1 MDRRWILYALA
12 FLVTSSVSGVG
23 TSCCAVSTSRRVST
37 RFTRRHSP
45 CVFCVRFRYPA
56 RRLTE
61 PSLDARDD
69 VKTAVYGW
77 PALRRDL
84 IKEGGLTENELG
96 AVFTCG
102 AWSVQGGRFLV
113 GIARDKYGTRV
124 TVCVC
129 LSLVLCGSVLVAS
142 CASDD
147 LVGLCF
153 GMLFLGMGSGAQ
165 LCVQPVAGLF
175 PEATSTAMASL
186 SGAFQLSGL
195 VFLAC
200 SVVAGAGVGRFGAY
214 MGHAGVVTAL
224 FFFSMRALP
233 TGVSF
238 EPEDESATEES
249 PAKDDASSAKPSTV
263 SAPRHFGATRG
274 GLLTSDEF
282 VCLVL
287 WFSVMVT
294 PSQYYVL
301 SVGYQLERKGDA
313 DGAYSRAFSLLYGFS
328 APLAPL
334 AGVCADTLGVAF
346 AQVLATI
353 LSLMGYAILFV
364 EKPLSAQYVGM
375 ASYSV
380 GRMFLFA
387 TFFANVGRR
396 FGYAHYGALVGVGM
410 LASAVLSM
418 LQYPMLQAALASK
431 ANLQAMNAVCVVCA
445 VACLP
450 YCAWL
455 GARERR
461 EWRESATKRGV
472 GSDAT

>member
-1 MDRRWILYALA
+1 M
-12 FLVTSSVSGVG
+12 
-23 TSCCAVSTSRRVST
+23 
-37 RFTRRHSP
+37 
-45 CVFCVRFRYPA
+45 RFRYPA
-56 RRLTE
+56 RRRRTLTHLSPDPHLCE
-61 PSLDARDD
+61 
-69 VKTAVYGW
+69 TAVYGW

-84 IKEGGLTENELG
+84 LDEGGLTENELG

-113 GIARDKYGTRV
+113 GIARDKYGTKI

-142 CASDD
+142 SASDN
-147 LVGLCF
+147 LAGMCF

-200 SVVAGAGVGRFGAY
+200 SVVAGAGAGRFGAY
-214 MGHAGVVTAL
+214 MGHAGVVAVL
-224 FFFSMRALP
+224 FVFSIKALP
-233 TGVSF
+233 SGVSF
-238 EPEDESATEES
+238 DEEKEDAKRDAETERDSRDEKKKKKDEDEAVDATV
-249 PAKDDASSAKPSTV
+249 DATRALTPT
-263 SAPRHFGATRG
+263 PRHFGASRG
-274 GLLTSDEF
+274 ALLTCDEF
-282 VCLVL
+282 LCLVL

-313 DGAYSRAFSLLYGFS
+313 NGAYSRAFTLLYGFS

-334 AGVCADTLGVAF
+334 AGVCADYLGVAF
-346 AQVLATI
+346 AQFMATS
-353 LSLMGYAILFV
+353 LSLVGYAILFV
-364 EKPLSAQYVGM
+364 DEPLSFQYVGM

-396 FGYAHYGALVGVGM
+396 FGYAHYGAAVGVGM

-418 LQYPMLQAALASK
+418 LQYPMFQAALESK
-431 ANLQAMNAVCVVCA
+431 TNLDAMNVVCVVCA
-445 VACLP
+445 AACLP

-455 GARERR
+455 GARERN
-461 EWRESATKRGV
+461 EWRGEDAPPRRG
-472 GSDAT
+472 DENAA

>member
-1 MDRRWILYALA
+1 MRFSRA
-12 FLVTSSVSGVG
+12 FPL
-23 TSCCAVSTSRRVST
+23 SRPPPT
-37 RFTRRHSP
+37 RADHLSP
-45 CVFCVRFRYPA
+45 DPHVC
-56 RRLTE
+56 E
-61 PSLDARDD
+61 
-69 VKTAVYGW
+69 TAVYGW

-84 IKEGGLTENELG
+84 LDEGGLTENELG

-113 GIARDKYGTRV
+113 GIARDKYGTKI

-142 CASDD
+142 SKSDN
-147 LVGLCF
+147 LLGLCF

-200 SVVAGAGVGRFGAY
+200 SAVAAAGAGRFGAY
-214 MGHAGVVTAL
+214 MGHAGVVAVL
-224 FFFSMRALP
+224 FIFSSKALP
-233 TGVSF
+233 SGVSF
-238 EPEDESATEES
+238 EEKEDVSQA
-249 PAKDDASSAKPSTV
+249 DDAETERETDSTDEKKKADGKDRDV
-263 SAPRHFGATRG
+263 FAVDDVATADATALTLTPNQTPRHFGAERG
-274 GLLTSDEF
+274 ALLTCDEF
-282 VCLVL
+282 LCLVA

-313 DGAYSRAFSLLYGFS
+313 DGSFSRAFTLVYGFS

-334 AGVCADTLGVAF
+334 AGVCADYLGVAF
-346 AQVLATI
+346 AQFLATA
-353 LSLMGYAILFV
+353 LSLIGYAILFV
-364 EKPLSAQYVGM
+364 EKPLSVQYVGM

-387 TFFANVGRR
+387 AFFANVGRR
-396 FGYAHYGALVGVGM
+396 FGYTHYGVAVGVGM

-418 LQYPMLQAALASK
+418 LQYPMFQAALESK
-431 ANLQAMNAVCVVCA
+431 TNLDAMNVVCVVCA
-445 VACLP
+445 AACLP

-455 GARERR
+455 GARERNER
-461 EWRESATKRGV
+461 RQRRRQDAPPRRRGEENEN
-472 GSDAT
+472 AA

>member
-1 MDRRWILYALA
+1 M
-12 FLVTSSVSGVG
+12 
-23 TSCCAVSTSRRVST
+23 
-37 RFTRRHSP
+37 
-45 CVFCVRFRYPA
+45 RFRYPA
-56 RRLTE
+56 RRRRTLTHLSPDPHLCE
-61 PSLDARDD
+61 
-69 VKTAVYGW
+69 TAVYGW

-84 IKEGGLTENELG
+84 LDEGGLTENELG

-113 GIARDKYGTRV
+113 GIARDKYGTKI

-142 CASDD
+142 SASDN
-147 LVGLCF
+147 LAGMCF

-200 SVVAGAGVGRFGAY
+200 SVVAGAGAGRFGAY
-214 MGHAGVVTAL
+214 MGHAGVVAVL
-224 FFFSMRALP
+224 FVFSIKALP
-233 TGVSF
+233 SGVSF
-238 EPEDESATEES
+238 DEEKEDAKRDAERERESREKEKNEDEAVDATV
-249 PAKDDASSAKPSTV
+249 DATRALTPT
-263 SAPRHFGATRG
+263 PRHFGASRG
-274 GLLTSDEF
+274 ALLTCDEF
-282 VCLVL
+282 LCLVL

-313 DGAYSRAFSLLYGFS
+313 NGAYSRAFTLLYGFS

-334 AGVCADTLGVAF
+334 AGVCADYLGVAF
-346 AQVLATI
+346 AQFMATS
-353 LSLMGYAILFV
+353 LSLVGYAILFV
-364 EKPLSAQYVGM
+364 DEPLSFQYVGM

-396 FGYAHYGALVGVGM
+396 FGYAHYGAAVGVGM

-418 LQYPMLQAALASK
+418 LQYPMFQAALESK
-431 ANLQAMNAVCVVCA
+431 TNLDAMNVVCVVCA
-445 VACLP
+445 AACLP

-461 EWRESATKRGV
+461 EGRGE
-472 GSDAT
+472 DAPPRRGDENAA

>member
-1 MDRRWILYALA
+1 MD
-12 FLVTSSVSGVG
+12 
-23 TSCCAVSTSRRVST
+23 
-37 RFTRRHSP
+37 
-45 CVFCVRFRYPA
+45 
-56 RRLTE
+56 
-61 PSLDARDD
+61 
-69 VKTAVYGW
+69 
-77 PALRRDL
+77 
-84 IKEGGLTENELG
+84 EGGLTENELG

-113 GIARDKYGTRV
+113 GIARDKYGTRI

-129 LSLVLCGSVLVAS
+129 LVMVLCGSVLVATS
-142 CASDD
+142 ASDN
-147 LVGLCF
+147 LAGMCF

-200 SVVAGAGVGRFGAY
+200 SFVAGAGAGRFGAY
-214 MGHAGVVTAL
+214 MGHAGLVAL
-224 FFFSMRALP
+224 LFVFSLKALP
-233 TGVSF
+233 MGVSF
-238 EPEDESATEES
+238 EPEERPSERPVAEDENEAA
-249 PAKDDASSAKPSTV
+249 AKDDVDSNKKPPTRT
-263 SAPRHFGATRG
+263 PRHFGTSRG
-274 GLLTSDEF
+274 HLLTCDEF
-282 VCLVL
+282 IGLVL

-313 DGAYSRAFSLLYGFS
+313 DGAFSRAFSLLYGFS

-334 AGVCADTLGVAF
+334 AGACADTLGVAF
-346 AQVLATI
+346 AQFLATL
-353 LSLMGYAILFV
+353 LSLVGYAVLFV
-364 EKPLSAQYVGM
+364 DAPLSAQYVGM

-387 TFFANVGRR
+387 TFFANIGRR
-396 FGYAHYGALVGVGM
+396 FGYTHYGALVGVGM

-418 LQYPMLQAALASK
+418 LQYPMFQAALESK
-431 ANLQAMNAVCVVCA
+431 TNLALMNVVCVVCA
-445 VACLP
+445 AACLP

-455 GARERR
+455 GARERN
-461 EWRESATKRGV
+461 EWRERRREEKTARRRG
-472 GSDAT
+472 DENENAA

>member
-1 MDRRWILYALA
+1 M
-12 FLVTSSVSGVG
+12 
-23 TSCCAVSTSRRVST
+23 
-37 RFTRRHSP
+37 
-45 CVFCVRFRYPA
+45 RFRYPA
-56 RRLTE
+56 RRRRALTHLSPDPHLCE
-61 PSLDARDD
+61 
-69 VKTAVYGW
+69 TTVYGW

-84 IKEGGLTENELG
+84 LDEGGLTENELG

-113 GIARDKYGTRV
+113 GIARDKYGTKI

-142 CASDD
+142 SASDN
-147 LVGLCF
+147 LAGMCF

-200 SVVAGAGVGRFGAY
+200 SVVAGAGAGRFGAY
-214 MGHAGVVTAL
+214 MGHAGVVAVL
-224 FFFSMRALP
+224 FVFSMKALP
-233 TGVSF
+233 LGVSF
-238 EPEDESATEES
+238 DEEKEDAKRDAERERESREKEKNEDEAVDATV
-249 PAKDDASSAKPSTV
+249 DATRALTPT
-263 SAPRHFGATRG
+263 PRHFGASRG
-274 GLLTSDEF
+274 ALLTCDEF
-282 VCLVL
+282 LCLVL

-313 DGAYSRAFSLLYGFS
+313 NGAYSRAFTLLYGFS

-334 AGVCADTLGVAF
+334 AGVCADYLGVAF
-346 AQVLATI
+346 AQFMATS
-353 LSLMGYAILFV
+353 LSLVGYAILFV
-364 EKPLSAQYVGM
+364 DEPLSFQYVGM

-396 FGYAHYGALVGVGM
+396 FGYAHYGAAVGVGM

-418 LQYPMLQAALASK
+418 LQYPMFQAALESK
-431 ANLQAMNAVCVVCA
+431 TNLDAMNVVCVVCA
-445 VACLP
+445 AACLP

-455 GARERR
+455 GARERN
-461 EWRESATKRGV
+461 EWREGRREDALPRRG
-472 GSDAT
+472 DENAA

>member
-1 MDRRWILYALA
+1 M
-12 FLVTSSVSGVG
+12 
-23 TSCCAVSTSRRVST
+23 
-37 RFTRRHSP
+37 
-45 CVFCVRFRYPA
+45 
-56 RRLTE
+56 
-61 PSLDARDD
+61 
-69 VKTAVYGW
+69 YGW

-84 IKEGGLTENELG
+84 IDEGGLTENELG

-113 GIARDKYGTRV
+113 GIARDTYGTKV

-129 LSLVLCGSVLVAS
+129 LGLVLCGSVLVAS
-142 CASDD
+142 SASDD
-147 LVGLCF
+147 LAGLCF

-200 SVVAGAGVGRFGAY
+200 SVVAGAGAGRFGAY
-214 MGHAGVVTAL
+214 MGHAGVVAVL
-224 FFFSMRALP
+224 ILFSMRALP

-238 EPEDESATEES
+238 EPEDVSDGRVAEGSAALSDVDEKATSTKADES
-249 PAKDDASSAKPSTV
+249 PDSNPSGAV
-263 SAPRHFGATRG
+263 PEPRHFGAPRSR
-274 GLLTSDEF
+274 LLTSDEF
-282 VCLVL
+282 VGLVL

-301 SVGYQLERKGDA
+301 SVGYQLERKGDD

-334 AGVCADTLGVAF
+334 AGACADTLGVAF
-346 AQVLATI
+346 AQLLATV
-353 LSLMGYAILFV
+353 LSLLGYAILFV
-364 EKPLSAQYVGM
+364 EKPLAAQYVGM

-418 LQYPMLQAALASK
+418 LQYPMLQAALESNS
-431 ANLQAMNAVCVVCA
+431 NLRAMNVVCVVCA
-445 VACLP
+445 AACLP

-461 EWRESATKRGV
+461 EWRRAAEGKNRSGGGREHAR
-472 GSDAT
+472 A